1 VFLAILGRCSYYVI
15 LILEKHVINKMPDEA
30 KLMKSLVK
38 EPLWLF
44 AIFIR
49 FGIGS
54 LLFIFAQIIIGPAI
68 TPGLMASGLII
79 LAIGSI
85 KILGEKLN
93 YMEIAAIIVMIIAV
107 TFIGLSGLSIEI
119 SEENL
124 LDPPFLVRMS
134 MSTSVLALIAIL
146 FQIIQ
151 GKISRFRVVLLAL
164 ISGLMLILNNF
175 WITPFIWS
183 LGNMFGG
190 SFYIETFLLFIV
202 SSVILITANIFSVI
216 KMSQAFRSGKASF
229 LAPIQ
234 NVLVQ
239 LTPSILYFFVF
250 MRIIS
255 SITSIIFFIL
265 GVALII
271 SSTIPDELVGERI
284 HKKTGRKTKDHKG
297 KCVICKTPLE
307 NQNEQFERIRKT
319 FNTAFYSPLREIKLS
334 VGQVHCPNYICTN
347 YNLIKEGG

>member
-1 VFLAILGRCSYYVI
+1 AILGGLSHYLG
-15 LILEKHVINKMPDEA
+15 LILEKYVINKMPDEA
-30 KLMKSLVK
+30 KLMKTLVK

-54 LLFIFAQIIIGPAI
+54 ILFIFAQIVIGPAI

-93 YMEIAAIIVMIIAV
+93 YSEIAAIIVMIIAV

-119 SEENL
+119 SAE
-124 LDPPFLVRMS
+124 DPAFLVRIFI
-134 MSTSVLALIAIL
+134 STGFLALIAII
-146 FQIIQ
+146 FQVIQ
-151 GKISRFRVVLLAL
+151 GKSSRFKVILLAL
-164 ISGLMLILNNF
+164 ISGLMLSLNNF
-175 WITPFIWS
+175 WIAPFIWS
-183 LGNMFGG
+183 LGKMFGG
-190 SFYIETFLLFIV
+190 YFYIETFLLFIV
-202 SSVILITANIFSVI
+202 SSVILITANILSVI

-234 NVLVQ
+234 NVPVQ

-250 MRIIS
+250 MMIIPT
-255 SITSIIFFIL
+255 ITSIIFFIL

-271 SSTIPDELVGERI
+271 SSSFIL
-284 HKKTGRKTKDHKG
+284 G
-297 KCVICKTPLE
+297 KRQAQI
-307 NQNEQFERIRKT
+307 EQI
-319 FNTAFYSPLREIKLS
+319 S
-334 VGQVHCPNYICTN
+334 
-347 YNLIKEGG
+347 

>member
-1 VFLAILGRCSYYVI
+1 MEPNIYWIGVFLAILGGCSHYLG
-15 LILEKHVINKMPDEA
+15 LILEKYVINKMPVEL
-30 KLMKSLVK
+30 KLMKTLIK

-119 SEENL
+119 GEENL
-124 LDPPFLVRMS
+124 LDSTFLVRMFI
-134 MSTSVLALIAIL
+134 STGILALIAII

-151 GKISRFRVVLLAL
+151 GKIPQFKVMLLAL
-164 ISGLMLILNNF
+164 ISGLMLSLNNF

-183 LGNMFGG
+183 LGKMFEGY
-190 SFYIETFLLFIV
+190 FYLEAFLLFLI
-202 SSVILITANIFSVI
+202 SCVILITANIYSVI

-234 NVLVQ
+234 NVPVQ

-250 MRIIS
+250 MMIIS
-255 SITSIIFFIL
+255 TITSIIFFIL

-271 SSTIPDELVGERI
+271 SSSFIL
-284 HKKTGRKTKDHKG
+284 G
-297 KCVICKTPLE
+297 KRQAQIE
-307 NQNEQFERIRKT
+307 NIT
-319 FNTAFYSPLREIKLS
+319 
-334 VGQVHCPNYICTN
+334 
-347 YNLIKEGG
+347 

>member
-1 VFLAILGRCSYYVI
+1 MEPTVYSIGVLLAILGGFSHYLG
-15 LILEKHVINKMPDEA
+15 LILEKYVINKMPDEV
-30 KLMKSLVK
+30 KLMKTLVK

-44 AIFIR
+44 AIFVR

-54 LLFIFAQIIIGPAI
+54 ILFIFAQIVIGPAI

-93 YMEIAAIIVMIIAV
+93 YSEIAAIIVMIIAV

-119 SEENL
+119 SEENF
-124 LDPPFLVRMS
+124 LDPAFLVRMFI
-134 MSTSVLALIAIL
+134 STGFLALIAII
-146 FQIIQ
+146 FQVIQ
-151 GKISRFRVVLLAL
+151 EKFSHFKVILLAL
-164 ISGLMLILNNF
+164 ISGLMLSLNNF

-190 SFYIETFLLFIV
+190 YFFIESFLLFIV
-202 SSVILITANIFSVI
+202 STVILITANVFSVI
-216 KMSQAFRSGKASF
+216 KMSQGFRSGKASF

-234 NVLVQ
+234 NVPVQ

-250 MRIIS
+250 MMIIS
-255 SITSIIFFIL
+255 TITSIIFFIL

-271 SSTIPDELVGERI
+271 SSSFIL
-284 HKKTGRKTKDHKG
+284 G
-297 KCVICKTPLE
+297 KRQAQI
-307 NQNEQFERIRKT
+307 EQI
-319 FNTAFYSPLREIKLS
+319 S
-334 VGQVHCPNYICTN
+334 
-347 YNLIKEGG
+347 

>member
-1 VFLAILGRCSYYVI
+1 MLMDPIIYWLGVFFAILGGFSHYLG
-15 LILEKHVINKMPDEA
+15 LITEKHVINKMPVEL
-30 KLMKSLVK
+30 KLMKTLIK

-54 LLFIFAQIIIGPAI
+54 LLFIFAQMIIGPAI

-93 YMEIAAIIVMIIAV
+93 YMEISAIIVMIIAV

-119 SEENL
+119 GEENL
-124 LDPPFLVRMS
+124 LDSAFLVRMFI
-134 MSTSVLALIAIL
+134 STGFLATIAII
-146 FQIIQ
+146 FQAIQ
-151 GKISRFRVVLLAL
+151 KKFLHFKVILLAL
-164 ISGLMLILNNF
+164 ISGLMLSLNNF
-175 WITPFIWS
+175 WIAPFIWA
-183 LGNMFGG
+183 LGHMFGNL
-190 SFYIETFLLFIV
+190 FYIETFLLFLV
-202 SSVILITANIFSVI
+202 SSVILITANIFGVI

-234 NVLVQ
+234 NVPVQ

-250 MRIIS
+250 MMTIS
-255 SITSIIFFIL
+255 TAISIILFIF

-271 SSTIPDELVGERI
+271 SSSFIL
-284 HKKTGRKTKDHKG
+284 G
-297 KCVICKTPLE
+297 KRQTQI
-307 NQNEQFERIRKT
+307 EQI
-319 FNTAFYSPLREIKLS
+319 S
-334 VGQVHCPNYICTN
+334 
-347 YNLIKEGG
+347 

>member
-1 VFLAILGRCSYYVI
+1 LKILAILGGLSHYLG
-15 LILEKHVINKMPDEA
+15 LILEKYVINKMPDEA
-30 KLMKSLVK
+30 KLMKTLVK

-54 LLFIFAQIIIGPAI
+54 ILFIFAQIVIGPAI

-93 YMEIAAIIVMIIAV
+93 YSEIAAIIVMIIAV

-119 SEENL
+119 SAE
-124 LDPPFLVRMS
+124 DPAFLVRIFI
-134 MSTSVLALIAIL
+134 STGFLALIAII
-146 FQIIQ
+146 FQVIQ
-151 GKISRFRVVLLAL
+151 GKSSRFKVILLAL
-164 ISGLMLILNNF
+164 ISGLMLSLNNF
-175 WITPFIWS
+175 WIAPFIWS
-183 LGNMFGG
+183 LGKMFGG
-190 SFYIETFLLFIV
+190 YFYIETFLLFIV
-202 SSVILITANIFSVI
+202 SSVILITANILSVI

-234 NVLVQ
+234 NVPVQ

-250 MRIIS
+250 MMIIPT
-255 SITSIIFFIL
+255 ITSIIFFIL

-271 SSTIPDELVGERI
+271 SSSFIL
-284 HKKTGRKTKDHKG
+284 G
-297 KCVICKTPLE
+297 KRQAQI
-307 NQNEQFERIRKT
+307 EQI
-319 FNTAFYSPLREIKLS
+319 S
-334 VGQVHCPNYICTN
+334 
-347 YNLIKEGG
+347 

>member
-1 VFLAILGRCSYYVI
+1 MKT
-15 LILEKHVINKMPDEA
+15 LI
-30 KLMKSLVK
+30 K

-44 AIFIR
+44 AIFVR

-54 LLFIFAQIIIGPAI
+54 LLFVFAQIIIGPAI

-85 KILGEKLN
+85 QILGEKLN

-124 LDPPFLVRMS
+124 LDPLFLVRMFI
-134 MSTSVLALIAIL
+134 STGILAIIVII
-146 FQIIQ
+146 FQVIQ

-164 ISGLMLILNNF
+164 ISGLMLSLNNF
-175 WITPFIWS
+175 WIAPFIWS
-183 LGNMFGG
+183 IGNMFGG
-190 SFYIETFLLFIV
+190 SFFVETFLLFIV
-202 SSVILITANIFSVI
+202 SSAILITANIFSVI

-234 NVLVQ
+234 NVPVQ

-250 MRIIS
+250 MMIIS
-255 SITSIIFFIL
+255 TTTSIIFFIL

-271 SSTIPDELVGERI
+271 SSSFIL
-284 HKKTGRKTKDHKG
+284 G
-297 KCVICKTPLE
+297 KRQAQI
-307 NQNEQFERIRKT
+307 EQI
-319 FNTAFYSPLREIKLS
+319 S
-334 VGQVHCPNYICTN
+334 
-347 YNLIKEGG
+347 

>member
-1 VFLAILGRCSYYVI
+1 MEPTVYSIGVLLAILGGFSHYLG
-15 LILEKHVINKMPDEA
+15 LILEKHVINKMPDEV
-30 KLMKSLVK
+30 KLMKTLIK

-54 LLFIFAQIIIGPAI
+54 ILFIFAQMVIGPAI

-93 YMEIAAIIVMIIAV
+93 YSEIAAIIVMIIAV

-124 LDPPFLVRMS
+124 LDPAFLVRMFI
-134 MSTSVLALIAIL
+134 STGFLALIAII
-146 FQIIQ
+146 FQVIQ
-151 GKISRFRVVLLAL
+151 GKSSRFRVILLAL
-164 ISGLMLILNNF
+164 ISGLMLSLNNF

-190 SFYIETFLLFIV
+190 YLFIEAFILFIV
-202 SSVILITANIFSVI
+202 SCVILITANIFSVI

-234 NVLVQ
+234 NVPVQ

-250 MRIIS
+250 MMIIS
-255 SITSIIFFIL
+255 TITSIIFFIL
-265 GVALII
+265 GVTLII
-271 SSTIPDELVGERI
+271 SSSFIL
-284 HKKTGRKTKDHKG
+284 G
-297 KCVICKTPLE
+297 KRQAQI
-307 NQNEQFERIRKT
+307 EQI
-319 FNTAFYSPLREIKLS
+319 S
-334 VGQVHCPNYICTN
+334 
-347 YNLIKEGG
+347 

>member
-1 VFLAILGRCSYYVI
+1 MEPTVYLIGVSMAILGGLSHYLG
-15 LILEKHVINKMPDEA
+15 LILEKYVINKMPDEA
-30 KLMKSLVK
+30 KLMKTLVK

-54 LLFIFAQIIIGPAI
+54 ILFIFAQIVIGPAI

-93 YMEIAAIIVMIIAV
+93 YSEIAAIIVMIIAV

-119 SEENL
+119 SAE
-124 LDPPFLVRMS
+124 DPAFLVRIFI
-134 MSTSVLALIAIL
+134 STGFLALIAII
-146 FQIIQ
+146 FQVIQ
-151 GKISRFRVVLLAL
+151 GKSSRFKVILLAL
-164 ISGLMLILNNF
+164 ISGLMLSLNNF
-175 WITPFIWS
+175 WIAPFIWS
-183 LGNMFGG
+183 LGKMFGG
-190 SFYIETFLLFIV
+190 YFYIETFLLFIV
-202 SSVILITANIFSVI
+202 SSVILITANILSVI

-234 NVLVQ
+234 NVPVQ

-250 MRIIS
+250 MMIIPT
-255 SITSIIFFIL
+255 ITSIIFFIL

-271 SSTIPDELVGERI
+271 SSSFIL
-284 HKKTGRKTKDHKG
+284 G
-297 KCVICKTPLE
+297 KRQAQI
-307 NQNEQFERIRKT
+307 EQI
-319 FNTAFYSPLREIKLS
+319 S
-334 VGQVHCPNYICTN
+334 
-347 YNLIKEGG
+347 

>member
-1 VFLAILGRCSYYVI
+1 MEPSIYIGGVIFGILGGFSHYLG
-15 LILEKHVINKMPDEA
+15 LITEKHVINKMPVEL
-30 KLMKSLVK
+30 KLMKTLIK

-54 LLFIFAQIIIGPAI
+54 LLFIFAQMIIGPAI

-93 YMEIAAIIVMIIAV
+93 YMEISAIIVMIIAV

-119 SEENL
+119 GEENL
-124 LDPPFLVRMS
+124 LDSAFLVRMFI
-134 MSTSVLALIAIL
+134 STSILAIIAII
-146 FQIIQ
+146 FQVIQ

-164 ISGLMLILNNF
+164 ISGLMLSLNNF
-175 WITPFIWS
+175 WIAPFIWS
-183 LGNMFGG
+183 IGNMFGG
-190 SFYIETFLLFIV
+190 SFFVETFLLFIV
-202 SSVILITANIFSVI
+202 SSAILITANIFSVI

-234 NVLVQ
+234 NVPVQ

-250 MRIIS
+250 MMIIS
-255 SITSIIFFIL
+255 TTTSIIFFIL

-271 SSTIPDELVGERI
+271 SSSFIL
-284 HKKTGRKTKDHKG
+284 G
-297 KCVICKTPLE
+297 KRQAQI
-307 NQNEQFERIRKT
+307 EQI
-319 FNTAFYSPLREIKLS
+319 S
-334 VGQVHCPNYICTN
+334 
-347 YNLIKEGG
+347 

>member
-1 VFLAILGRCSYYVI
+1 MEPTIYSIGVLLAILGGFSHYLG
-15 LILEKHVINKMPDEA
+15 LILEKYVINKMPDEV
-30 KLMKSLVK
+30 KLMKTLIK

-54 LLFIFAQIIIGPAI
+54 ILFIFAQIVIGPAI

-93 YMEIAAIIVMIIAV
+93 YSEIAAIFVMIIAV
-107 TFIGLSGLSIEI
+107 AFIGLSGLSIEI

-124 LDPPFLVRMS
+124 LDPAFLFRMFI
-134 MSTSVLALIAIL
+134 STGILALIAVI
-146 FQIIQ
+146 FQVIQ
-151 GKISRFRVVLLAL
+151 GKNQRLKVILLAL
-164 ISGLMLILNNF
+164 ISGLMLSLNNF

-190 SFYIETFLLFIV
+190 YFSIESFLLFIV
-202 SSVILITANIFSVI
+202 SAVILITANVFSVI
-216 KMSQAFRSGKASF
+216 KMSQSFRSGKASF

-234 NVLVQ
+234 NVPVQ

-250 MRIIS
+250 MMITS
-255 SITSIIFFIL
+255 SIASITFFIL
-265 GVALII
+265 GVTLII
-271 SSTIPDELVGERI
+271 SSSFIL
-284 HKKTGRKTKDHKG
+284 G
-297 KCVICKTPLE
+297 KRQAQI
-307 NQNEQFERIRKT
+307 EQI
-319 FNTAFYSPLREIKLS
+319 
-334 VGQVHCPNYICTN
+334 G
-347 YNLIKEGG
+347 

>member
-1 VFLAILGRCSYYVI
+1 MEPTIYSIGVLLAILGGFSHYLG
-15 LILEKHVINKMPDEA
+15 LILEKYVINKMPDEA
-30 KLMKSLVK
+30 KLMKTLIK

-54 LLFIFAQIIIGPAI
+54 ILFIFAQIIIGPAI

-93 YMEIAAIIVMIIAV
+93 YSEIAAIFVMIIAV
-107 TFIGLSGLSIEI
+107 AFIGLSGLSIEI

-124 LDPPFLVRMS
+124 LDPAFLFRMFI
-134 MSTSVLALIAIL
+134 STGFLALIAII
-146 FQIIQ
+146 FQVIQ
-151 GKISRFRVVLLAL
+151 GKSSRFKVILLAL
-164 ISGLMLILNNF
+164 ISGLMLSLNNF

-190 SFYIETFLLFIV
+190 SFFIESFLLFIV
-202 SSVILITANIFSVI
+202 STSILITANILSVI

-234 NVLVQ
+234 NVPVQ

-250 MRIIS
+250 MMIIPT
-255 SITSIIFFIL
+255 IASIIFFIL

-271 SSTIPDELVGERI
+271 SSSFIL
-284 HKKTGRKTKDHKG
+284 G
-297 KCVICKTPLE
+297 KRQAQI
-307 NQNEQFERIRKT
+307 EQI
-319 FNTAFYSPLREIKLS
+319 
-334 VGQVHCPNYICTN
+334 V
-347 YNLIKEGG
+347 

>member
-1 VFLAILGRCSYYVI
+1 MAILGGLSHYLG
-15 LILEKHVINKMPDEA
+15 LILEKYVINKMPDEA
-30 KLMKSLVK
+30 KLMKTLVK

-54 LLFIFAQIIIGPAI
+54 ILFIFAQIVIGPAI

-93 YMEIAAIIVMIIAV
+93 YSEIAAIIVMIIAV

-119 SEENL
+119 SAE
-124 LDPPFLVRMS
+124 DPAFLVRIFI
-134 MSTSVLALIAIL
+134 STGFLALIAII
-146 FQIIQ
+146 FQVIQ
-151 GKISRFRVVLLAL
+151 GKSSRFKVILLAL
-164 ISGLMLILNNF
+164 ISGLMLSLNNF
-175 WITPFIWS
+175 WIAPFIWS
-183 LGNMFGG
+183 LGKMFGG
-190 SFYIETFLLFIV
+190 YFYIETFLLFIV
-202 SSVILITANIFSVI
+202 SSVILITANILSVI

-234 NVLVQ
+234 NVPVQ

-250 MRIIS
+250 MMIIPT
-255 SITSIIFFIL
+255 ITSIIFFIL

-271 SSTIPDELVGERI
+271 SSSFIL
-284 HKKTGRKTKDHKG
+284 G
-297 KCVICKTPLE
+297 KRQAQI
-307 NQNEQFERIRKT
+307 EQI
-319 FNTAFYSPLREIKLS
+319 S
-334 VGQVHCPNYICTN
+334 
-347 YNLIKEGG
+347 

>member
-1 VFLAILGRCSYYVI
+1 MEPTVYLIGVSMAILGGLSHYLG
-15 LILEKHVINKMPDEA
+15 LILEKYVINKMPDEA
-30 KLMKSLVK
+30 KLMKTLVK

-54 LLFIFAQIIIGPAI
+54 ILFIFAQIVIGPAI

-93 YMEIAAIIVMIIAV
+93 YSEIAAIIVMIIAV

-119 SEENL
+119 SAE
-124 LDPPFLVRMS
+124 DPAFLVRIFI
-134 MSTSVLALIAIL
+134 STGFLALIAII
-146 FQIIQ
+146 FQVIQ
-151 GKISRFRVVLLAL
+151 GKSSRFKVILLAL
-164 ISGLMLILNNF
+164 ISGLMLSLNNF
-175 WITPFIWS
+175 WIAPFIWS
-183 LGNMFGG
+183 LGKMFG
-190 SFYIETFLLFIV
+190 SYFYIETFLLFIV
-202 SSVILITANIFSVI
+202 SSVILITANILSVI

-234 NVLVQ
+234 NVPVQ

-250 MRIIS
+250 MMIIPT
-255 SITSIIFFIL
+255 ITSIIFFIL

-271 SSTIPDELVGERI
+271 SSSFIL
-284 HKKTGRKTKDHKG
+284 G
-297 KCVICKTPLE
+297 KRQAQI
-307 NQNEQFERIRKT
+307 EQI
-319 FNTAFYSPLREIKLS
+319 S
-334 VGQVHCPNYICTN
+334 
-347 YNLIKEGG
+347 

>member
-1 VFLAILGRCSYYVI
+1 MEPTFYSIGVLLAILGGFAHYSG
-15 LILEKHVINKMPDEA
+15 LILEKYVINKLPDEA
-30 KLMKSLVK
+30 KLMKTLIK
-38 EPLWLF
+38 DPLWLL

-54 LLFIFAQIIIGPAI
+54 ILFIFAQIIIGPAI

-93 YMEIAAIIVMIIAV
+93 YMEIAAIIVMIAAV

-124 LDPPFLVRMS
+124 LDPLFLVRMFI
-134 MSTSVLALIAIL
+134 STGILAIIVII
-146 FQIIQ
+146 FQVIQ
-151 GKISRFRVVLLAL
+151 GKISRFRVILLAL
-164 ISGLMLILNNF
+164 ISGLMLSLNNF

-183 LGNMFGG
+183 IGNMFGG
-190 SFYIETFLLFIV
+190 SFFVETFLLFIV
-202 SSVILITANIFSVI
+202 SSAILITANIFSVI

-234 NVLVQ
+234 NVPVQ

-250 MRIIS
+250 MMIIS
-255 SITSIIFFIL
+255 TTTSIIFFIL

-271 SSTIPDELVGERI
+271 SSSFIL
-284 HKKTGRKTKDHKG
+284 G
-297 KCVICKTPLE
+297 KRQAQI
-307 NQNEQFERIRKT
+307 EQI
-319 FNTAFYSPLREIKLS
+319 S
-334 VGQVHCPNYICTN
+334 
-347 YNLIKEGG
+347 

>member
-1 VFLAILGRCSYYVI
+1 MEPTVYSIGVSMAILGGLSHYLG
-15 LILEKHVINKMPDEA
+15 LILEKYVINKMPDEA
-30 KLMKSLVK
+30 KLMKTLVK

-54 LLFIFAQIIIGPAI
+54 ILFIFAQIVIGPAI

-93 YMEIAAIIVMIIAV
+93 YSEIAAIIVMIIAV

-119 SEENL
+119 SAE
-124 LDPPFLVRMS
+124 DPAFLVRIFI
-134 MSTSVLALIAIL
+134 STGFLALIAII
-146 FQIIQ
+146 FQVIQ
-151 GKISRFRVVLLAL
+151 GKSSRFKVILLAL
-164 ISGLMLILNNF
+164 ISGLMLSLNNF
-175 WITPFIWS
+175 WIAPFIWS
-183 LGNMFGG
+183 LGKMFGG
-190 SFYIETFLLFIV
+190 YFYIETFLLFIV
-202 SSVILITANIFSVI
+202 SSVILITANILSVI

-234 NVLVQ
+234 NVPVQ

-250 MRIIS
+250 MMIIPT
-255 SITSIIFFIL
+255 ITSIIFFIL

-271 SSTIPDELVGERI
+271 SSSFIL
-284 HKKTGRKTKDHKG
+284 G
-297 KCVICKTPLE
+297 KRQAQI
-307 NQNEQFERIRKT
+307 EQI
-319 FNTAFYSPLREIKLS
+319 S
-334 VGQVHCPNYICTN
+334 
-347 YNLIKEGG
+347 

>member
-1 VFLAILGRCSYYVI
+1 MEPTIYWIGVFLAILGGFSHYLG
-15 LILEKHVINKMPDEA
+15 LILEKHVINKMPDEV
-30 KLMKSLVK
+30 KLMKTLVK

-54 LLFIFAQIIIGPAI
+54 ILFIFAQIIIGPAI

-85 KILGEKLN
+85 KILDEKLN

-124 LDPPFLVRMS
+124 LDPLFLVRMFI
-134 MSTSVLALIAIL
+134 STGILALIAII

-151 GKISRFRVVLLAL
+151 RKILRFRVILLAL
-164 ISGLMLILNNF
+164 ISGLMLSLNNF

-190 SFYIETFLLFIV
+190 YFYIETFLLFIV
-202 SSVILITANIFSVI
+202 SCVILLTANIYSVI
-216 KMSQAFRSGKASF
+216 KMSQGFRSGKASF

-234 NVLVQ
+234 NVPVQ

-250 MRIIS
+250 MMIIS
-255 SITSIIFFIL
+255 TITSIIFFIL
-265 GVALII
+265 GVVLII
-271 SSTIPDELVGERI
+271 SSSFIL
-284 HKKTGRKTKDHKG
+284 G
-297 KCVICKTPLE
+297 KRQAQI
-307 NQNEQFERIRKT
+307 EQI
-319 FNTAFYSPLREIKLS
+319 S
-334 VGQVHCPNYICTN
+334 
-347 YNLIKEGG
+347 

>member
-1 VFLAILGRCSYYVI
+1 MEPTIYWIGVLLAVLGGFSHYLG
-15 LILEKHVINKMPDEA
+15 LILEKHIISKMPDEA
-30 KLMKSLVK
+30 KLMKTLVK
-38 EPLWLF
+38 DPLWLF

-54 LLFIFAQIIIGPAI
+54 ILFIFAQIIIGPAI

-93 YMEIAAIIVMIIAV
+93 FIEIVAIIIMIIAV

-124 LDPPFLVRMS
+124 LDPAFLVRMFI
-134 MSTSVLALIAIL
+134 STCFLGLIAII

-151 GKISRFRVVLLAL
+151 GKIQKFKVILLAL
-164 ISGLMLILNNF
+164 ISGLMLSLNNF

-183 LGNMFGG
+183 LGNIFGG
-190 SFYIETFLLFIV
+190 YFSMGTFLLFIV
-202 SSVILITANIFSVI
+202 SSVILIVANIYGVI
-216 KMSQAFRSGKASF
+216 KMSQGFRSGKASF

-234 NVLVQ
+234 NVPVQ
-239 LTPSILYFFVF
+239 LTPSIIYFFVF
-250 MRIIS
+250 MM
-255 SITSIIFFIL
+255 ITSKIMPIIFFIL

-271 SSTIPDELVGERI
+271 SSSFIL
-284 HKKTGRKTKDHKG
+284 G
-297 KCVICKTPLE
+297 KRQAQI
-307 NQNEQFERIRKT
+307 EQI
-319 FNTAFYSPLREIKLS
+319 S
-334 VGQVHCPNYICTN
+334 
-347 YNLIKEGG
+347 